1 MELKR
6 RYLFSF
12 VIILNFLLISST
24 VALLFLSKMIN
35 EKWIFSL
42 YVSFLT
48 ISYHFIMR
56 LCVGVS
62 VDFAI
67 KKFSV
72 RFRSYIPVSRLEIKF
87 YKIIKVKDWK
97 KNAITAKPDSFNIK
111 KVNFNELL
119 HNMIQAE
126 IVHEIIIPL
135 SFVPLLFIIPFGVPV
150 VFIITSCAAACVEL
164 KYVMIQRYNRPR
176 VERLIESCII
186 LRNV

>member
-12 VIILNFLLISST
+12 VLILNFLLISST

-87 YKIIKVKDWK
+87 YKIIRVFYKQFYQVICNKSRFTRFFRDGWK
-97 KNAITAKPDSFNIK
+97 K
-111 KVNFNELL
+111 
-119 HNMIQAE
+119 
-126 IVHEIIIPL
+126 
-135 SFVPLLFIIPFGVPV
+135 SFVNSYYFLQDF
-150 VFIITSCAAACVEL
+150 VFASIFFEISPGF
-164 KYVMIQRYNRPR
+164 NFF
-176 VERLIESCII
+176 
-186 LRNV
+186 

>member
-6 RYLFSF
+6 RYSFSF
-12 VIILNFLLISST
+12 VLILNFLLAVST
-24 VALLFLSKMIN
+24 VALFFLSKILY
-35 EKWIFSL
+35 EKWIFSI
-42 YVSFLT
+42 YVTFLT
-48 ISYHFIMR
+48 TSYHFIMR

-72 RFRSYIPVSRLEIKF
+72 RFKSYIPVSRLEIKF
-87 YKIIKVKDWK
+87 YKRIKVKDWK
-97 KNAITAKPDSFNIK
+97 KNAITAKPDSFDIK
-111 KVNFNELL
+111 KVNFKELL

-150 VFIITSCAAACVEL
+150 VFILTSFFAACIEL

-176 VERLIESCII
+176 VEKLIGKE
-186 LRNV
+186 NV

>member
-24 VALLFLSKMIN
+24 VALLFLSKMLN
-35 EKWIFSL
+35 EKWIIFL
-42 YVSFLT
+42 YVTFLT
-48 ISYHFIMR
+48 ISYHFIIR
-56 LCVGVS
+56 ICVGLS
-62 VDFAI
+62 VDLTVR
-67 KKFSV
+67 KFSV
-72 RFRSYIPVSRLEIKF
+72 RFRNHIPVSSLEMKF
-87 YKIIKVKDWK
+87 YRWIGVKKWK
-97 KNAITAKPDSFNIK
+97 KNAITAKPDSFDIK
-111 KVNFNELL
+111 KVNFIELL

-126 IVHEIIIPL
+126 LVHEILIPL